1 MARRPSAVAFDV
13 VETLMPLE
21 PLEPLAARFEWAGLP
36 RSALREW
43 FTRLLRYGMGLSV
56 ARLGGAGA
64 RMCCLTNGSADT
76 TAAFLARTGLERY
89 VDRVISV
96 ADVGS
101 RAGMAGMAAR

>member
-1 MARRPSAVAFDV
+1 MASRPSAVAFEV

-21 PLEPLAARFEWAGLP
+21 PLAARFERAGLP
-36 RSALREW
+36 RVALHEW

-64 RMCCLTNGSADT
+64 RMCCLTNGRADT

-101 RAGMAGMAAR
+101 RAGMAGQP